1 MTAVPASSLRP
12 ARRLSAT
19 PGQIALA
26 LAIAAFLLLFLVLPV
41 ATVLYVAFTEKGT
54 STFTL
59 VNFYDFVRTELFMR
73 SLWNSFYVA
82 AMSVLWASVLAL
94 PLAYLTTRFVFRG
107 AALVQTLGFLPLI
120 MPPFVGAV
128 AMQLFF
134 GRNGSINLLLDDWL
148 GFKIGFMEGLNGV
161 IFVQSIHYFPF
172 ILINLSAALR
182 NIDRAMEEAAQNLGS
197 SGFRLF
203 RRIVFPLALPGY
215 LAGASLVFVK
225 VFDDLATPL
234 LLNVKDMLAPQ
245 AYLRVTSIGIAD
257 PMGYVIS
264 VVLIVASVT
273 AMWLSAAALKGRDY
287 ATTQRGGGGLARRT
301 MTRWEAIFGYGIVFL
316 ILALVLAP
324 HLGLLLLS
332 FATIWSF
339 SPLPDGFTTAH
350 YARVFGE
357 SSLYI
362 KNTLIYASIAGGI
375 DIVLGVAIAYL
386 VLRTKLVG
394 REWLDWAASAALAI
408 PGVVL
413 GIGYLRTFYGVTLPD
428 GTPLA
433 SLWITI
439 VLALAIRRLPYA
451 LRACYAALQQ
461 ISVSLEEAAENPRR
475 HQGPHG
481 AARGS
486 ALDGGRY
493 PGRLCHQLLDRCRG
507 ALGDLDARPVEFGRA
522 PRLRALRLHAIGG
535 RAGAGSGVGRGRGRS
550 RRALHAALAPHHRT
564 QPEGQRDG
572 PIDHER
578 EPAPHRPDRL
588 RRYRGRQPVL
598 WREPCPQGREPGHP
612 PGRVFRLPRPVRL
625 RQDHA
630 AAPDRRLQPGRYGPP
645 PDRRQGHLGAAALE
659 ARCRHGVPVLCA
671 LAAHDRPPQRRL
683 RAGGAPAACARRSS
697 AASRSRSI
705 SSGSDI
711 WPSGGRPSSPAA
723 SSNASPSPAR
733 SRSSRRSCCSTSL
746 CPISTP
752 RCACK
757 SGASCATC
765 SSASA

>member
-1 MTAVPASSLRP
+1 MTAIPTATLPR

-26 LAIAAFLLLFLVLPV
+26 LAIAAFLLLFLGLPV
-41 ATVLYVAFTEKGT
+41 GTVLYVAFTEKGT
-54 STFTL
+54 SNFTL

-73 SLWNSFYVA
+73 SLWNSFYVS
-82 AMSVLWASVLAL
+82 AMSVVWASVFAL

-107 AALVQTLGFLPLI
+107 AMLVQTLGFLPLI

-134 GRNGSINLLLDDWL
+134 GRNGSINLLLDDWF

-161 IFVQSIHYFPF
+161 IFVQSVHYFPF

-264 VVLIVASVT
+264 VVLIVASVI
-273 AMWLSAAALKGRDY
+273 AMWLSALALKGRDY
-287 ATTQRGGGGLARRT
+287 ATTQRGGGGLARRV
-301 MTRWEAIFGYGIVFL
+301 MTPWEAVLGYGVVIL

-339 SPLPDGFTTAH
+339 SPLPDAFTTAH

-357 SSLYI
+357 SSVYI
-362 KNTLIYASIAGGI
+362 KNTLIYATLAGGI

-386 VLRTKLVG
+386 VLRTKLIG

-413 GIGYLRTFYGVTLPD
+413 GIGYLRTFYGITLPD

-461 ISVSLEEAAENPRR
+461 ISVSLEEAAENLGATKARTVRR
-475 HQGPHG
+475 VVVPLMAGGILAGFVTSFSTAAVELSATLMLVQSNSDAPLAFGLYVFMQSAAGRGPG
-481 AARGS
+481 AALGVVAVLLV
-486 ALDGGRY
+486 ALCTFLSHLVIERS
-493 PGRLCHQLLDRCRG
+493 Q
-507 ALGDLDARPVEFGRA
+507 RA
-522 PRLRALRLHAIGG
+522 KGM
-535 RAGAGSGVGRGRGRS
+535 
-550 RRALHAALAPHHRT
+550 
-564 QPEGQRDG
+564 GQ
-572 PIDHER
+572 
-578 EPAPHRPDRL
+578 
-588 RRYRGRQPVL
+588 
-598 WREPCPQGREPGHP
+598 
-612 PGRVFRLPRPVRL
+612 
-625 RQDHA
+625 
-630 AAPDRRLQPGRYGPP
+630 
-645 PDRRQGHLGAAALE
+645 
-659 ARCRHGVPVLCA
+659 
-671 LAAHDRPPQRRL
+671 
-683 RAGGAPAACARRSS
+683 
-697 AASRSRSI
+697 
-705 SSGSDI
+705 
-711 WPSGGRPSSPAA
+711 
-723 SSNASPSPAR
+723 
-733 SRSSRRSCCSTSL
+733 
-746 CPISTP
+746 
-752 RCACK
+752 
-757 SGASCATC
+757 
-765 SSASA
+765 

>member
-1 MTAVPASSLRP
+1 MTAIPTATLPR

-26 LAIAAFLLLFLVLPV
+26 LAIAAFLLLFLGLPV
-41 ATVLYVAFTEKGT
+41 GTVLYVAFTEKGT
-54 STFTL
+54 SNFTL

-73 SLWNSFYVA
+73 SLWNSFYVS
-82 AMSVLWASVLAL
+82 AMSVVWASVFAL

-107 AALVQTLGFLPLI
+107 AMLVQTLGFLPLI

-134 GRNGSINLLLDDWL
+134 GRNGSINLLLDEWF

-161 IFVQSIHYFPF
+161 IFVQSVHYFPF

-264 VVLIVASVT
+264 VVLIVASVI
-273 AMWLSAAALKGRDY
+273 AMWLSALALKGRDY
-287 ATTQRGGGGLARRT
+287 ATTQRGGGGLARRV
-301 MTRWEAIFGYGIVFL
+301 MTPWEAVLGYGVVIL

-339 SPLPDGFTTAH
+339 SPLPDAFTTAH

-357 SSLYI
+357 SSVYI
-362 KNTLIYASIAGGI
+362 KNTLLYATLAGGI

-413 GIGYLRTFYGVTLPD
+413 GIGYLRTFYGITLPD

-439 VLALAIRRLPYA
+439 VPALAIRRLPYA

-461 ISVSLEEAAENPRR
+461 ISVSLEEAAENLGATKARTVRR
-475 HQGPHG
+475 VVVPLMAGGILAGFVTSFSTAAVELSATLMLVQSNSDAPLAFGLYVFMQSAAGRGPG
-481 AARGS
+481 AALGVVAVLLV
-486 ALDGGRY
+486 ALCTFLSHLVIERS
-493 PGRLCHQLLDRCRG
+493 Q
-507 ALGDLDARPVEFGRA
+507 RA
-522 PRLRALRLHAIGG
+522 KGM
-535 RAGAGSGVGRGRGRS
+535 
-550 RRALHAALAPHHRT
+550 
-564 QPEGQRDG
+564 GQ
-572 PIDHER
+572 
-578 EPAPHRPDRL
+578 
-588 RRYRGRQPVL
+588 
-598 WREPCPQGREPGHP
+598 
-612 PGRVFRLPRPVRL
+612 
-625 RQDHA
+625 
-630 AAPDRRLQPGRYGPP
+630 
-645 PDRRQGHLGAAALE
+645 
-659 ARCRHGVPVLCA
+659 
-671 LAAHDRPPQRRL
+671 
-683 RAGGAPAACARRSS
+683 
-697 AASRSRSI
+697 
-705 SSGSDI
+705 
-711 WPSGGRPSSPAA
+711 
-723 SSNASPSPAR
+723 
-733 SRSSRRSCCSTSL
+733 
-746 CPISTP
+746 
-752 RCACK
+752 
-757 SGASCATC
+757 
-765 SSASA
+765 